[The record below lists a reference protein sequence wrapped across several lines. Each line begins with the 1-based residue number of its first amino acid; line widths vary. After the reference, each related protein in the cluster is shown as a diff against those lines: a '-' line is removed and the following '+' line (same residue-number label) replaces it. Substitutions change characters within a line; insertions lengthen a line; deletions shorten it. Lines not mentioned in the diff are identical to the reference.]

1 MRRRH
6 CSRGTW
12 GSANSG
18 AEGGESRSKVDVDG
32 LPVAEGDPGGWRWEW
47 T

>member
-1 MRRRH
+1 MRRRR
-6 CSRGTW
+6 CPRGTW
-12 GSANSG
+12 GSANTG
-18 AEGGESRSKVDVDG
+18 AGEERGRSRVDVDG

>member
-1 MRRRH
+1 MRRRR
-6 CSRGTW
+6 CPRGTW
-12 GSANSG
+12 GSANTDTV
-18 AEGGESRSKVDVDG
+18 EGRSRVDVDG